1 MSPSFSM
8 DRHRPLSNSSYLS
21 SMTITRPDSLRGSSI
36 LAGHFIRREV
46 LVVKL
51 ILMVQNIIVDQQRSL
66 AGHGMKGN

>member
-1 MSPSFSM
+1 
-8 DRHRPLSNSSYLS
+8 
-21 SMTITRPDSLRGSSI
+21 MTITRPDSLRGSSI